1 MSEQSN
7 KKLVIIGGAN
17 GSGKTTFAIPYVQEL
32 GFDFLNADEI
42 AKGLEEKGEQNAL
55 IKAGRIFF
63 KKLNENISFG
73 KSFVVETTLSGTYI
87 NKVAEKAK
95 AAGYSI
101 KVIYIFLDSPELCV
115 ERVKLRVLK
124 GGHDVPEEDIIRRF
138 YRSKNNFWNNFTSLA
153 DNWILIYNGDE
164 GFQQVAVGD
173 MEEYRIEN
181 TFLFQLFLKNVL

>member
-73 KSFVVETTLSGTYI
+73 KSFVVETTL
-87 NKVAEKAK
+87 
-95 AAGYSI
+95 
-101 KVIYIFLDSPELCV
+101 
-115 ERVKLRVLK
+115 
-124 GGHDVPEEDIIRRF
+124 
-138 YRSKNNFWNNFTSLA
+138 FWDLH
-153 DNWILIYNGDE
+153 
-164 GFQQVAVGD
+164 QQSC
-173 MEEYRIEN
+173 
-181 TFLFQLFLKNVL
+181 